1 MTRALP
7 RARKPKA
14 PQPSED
20 AIHIA
25 IRAAL
30 VLHGIRSRHAAND
43 GKRSIASAMRLKRLG
58 MVAGDPDLRVWK
70 PREGLDP
77 FEMQAPLVGFLEVKS
92 ATGRLTPSQVE
103 EIALLRAD
111 GFPVAVVRSVDE
123 ALTAL
128 REWGWIK

>member
-1 MTRALP
+1 MKGL
-7 RARKPKA
+7 RKPKA

-30 VLHGIRSRHAAND
+30 VLHGIRSRHPASD
-43 GKRSIASAMRLKRLG
+43 GKRSIPAAMRLKRLG
-58 MVAGDPDLRVWK
+58 MVAGDPDLRIWK
-70 PREGLDP
+70 PASRSP
-77 FEMQAPLVGFLEVKS
+77 FHSPSVGFLEVKS
-92 ATGRLTPSQVE
+92 ATGRLTPAQQE
-103 EIALLRAD
+103 ELAALQAD

-123 ALTAL
+123 ALAAL

>member
-1 MTRALP
+1 MTRAALE

-58 MVAGDPDLRVWK
+58 MVAGDPDLRVWM
-70 PREGLDP
+70 PREIGLRH
-77 FEMQAPLVGFLEVKS
+77 MQAPLVGFLEVKS
-92 ATGRLTPSQVE
+92 ATGRLTPAQQE
-103 EIALLRAD
+103 EITELRAD

-123 ALTAL
+123 ALAAL
-128 REWGWIK
+128 RKWGWIK

>member
-1 MTRALP
+1 MTA
-7 RARKPKA
+7 ARKPKA
-14 PQPSED
+14 PQLSED

-70 PREGLDP
+70 PREPALRH
-77 FEMQAPLVGFLEVKS
+77 MQAPLVGFLEVKA
-92 ATGRLTPSQVE
+92 ATGKLTPAQRE
-103 EIALLRAD
+103 EIELLKAD

-123 ALTAL
+123 ALAAL
-128 REWGWIK
+128 REWGWIA

>member
-1 MTRALP
+1 MTRAAP
-7 RARKPKA
+7 ERARKPKA

-70 PREGLDP
+70 PSFEG
-77 FEMQAPLVGFLEVKS
+77 PLVGFLEIKS
-92 ATGRLTPSQVE
+92 ATGRLTPAQQE
-103 EIALLRAD
+103 EIAALRAD

-123 ALTAL
+123 ALAAL

>member
-1 MTRALP
+1 MAMTRALP
-7 RARKPKA
+7 QRARKPQA

-70 PREGLDP
+70 PGLQHP
-77 FEMQAPLVGFLEVKS
+77 LHRPLVGFLEVKS
-92 ATGRLTPSQVE
+92 ATGRLTPAQQE
-103 EIALLRAD
+103 EIAALRAD

-123 ALTAL
+123 ALAAL

>member
-1 MTRALP
+1 MTRAAP
-7 RARKPKA
+7 ERKRKPKA

-30 VLHGIRSRHAAND
+30 VLHGVRSRHAAND

-58 MVAGDPDLRVWK
+58 MVAGDPDLRVWM
-70 PREGLDP
+70 PRLPGW
-77 FEMQAPLVGFLEVKS
+77 PLVGFLEVKS
-92 ATGRLTPSQVE
+92 ATGRLTPAQQE
-103 EIALLRAD
+103 EIAALRAD

-123 ALTAL
+123 ALAAL